1 MWRGGRVVECAGL
14 EIRYTVIPY
23 RGFESLPLRQV
34 PFIRGVFKRF
44 SSLTYHKTYLTKWRL
59 SQGCRCRLRL
69 IVQRA
74 GGNRLKPIDR
84 SGLQACFVC
93 SLVTLTPLP
102 KSQQSDPHR
111 PHPRGTPQFS
121 VGSICY
127 LRIPRVTGQRFHDSL
142 DTYKRGVW
150 LVVD

>member
-1 MWRGGRVVECAGL
+1 
-14 EIRYTVIPY
+14 
-23 RGFESLPLRQV
+23 
-34 PFIRGVFKRF
+34 
-44 SSLTYHKTYLTKWRL
+44 LTYHKTYPTEWRL

-111 PHPRGTPQFS
+111 PPPQGYPPIFSWFHLLPAYSTRNWTAIPRGS
-121 VGSICY
+121 
-127 LRIPRVTGQRFHDSL
+127 GQRFHDSL